1 MPRKSEKNPK
11 EPVRKDLEESPEK
24 KKARPNMSIKIM
36 QSWRSSTCLMFSIIK
51 ETLQLDNYNSNN
63 HNDNRNVNIHN
74 PNINSHPN

>member
-36 QSWRSSTCLMFSIIK
+36 QSWRSSTCLMFSIIM
-51 ETLQLDNYNSNN
+51 ETLYFDNYNGKGHYGNK
-63 HNDNRNVNIHN
+63 NVQIY
-74 PNINSHPN
+74 